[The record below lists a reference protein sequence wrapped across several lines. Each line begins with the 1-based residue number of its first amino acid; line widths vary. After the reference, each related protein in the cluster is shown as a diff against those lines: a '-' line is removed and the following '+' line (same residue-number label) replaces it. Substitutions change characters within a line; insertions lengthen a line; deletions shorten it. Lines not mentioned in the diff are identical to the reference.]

1 MPLNVKNF
9 KLHIS
14 YFHETTKIT
23 VMREDAYVIASCL
36 ILFSVQKNTDSITTS
51 IESMQILVTLCG
63 LCGQLVKKIKECI
76 VQEIEAASIR
86 FGVGES
92 PRRCRNVSVM
102 VGIYFAA
109 LLPVMSKGF

>member
-9 KLHIS
+9 RLHIS
-14 YFHETTKIT
+14 CFHETTKIT
-23 VMREDAYVIASCL
+23 VIRDDVYVLASCL
-36 ILFSVQKNTDSITTS
+36 ILFNVQKNTDSITTS
-51 IESMQILVTLCG
+51 IESMQILVTPCG
-63 LCGQLVKKIKECI
+63 PYGQLAKKIKGCI

-102 VGIYFAA
+102 VGIYFTAF
-109 LLPVMSKGF
+109 LPLMSKGF